1 MGITALFNN
10 CHPDILPN
18 MKLFKILFLVSNV
31 ATAPGNY
38 FSLRSNPTAPKS
50 YFTRTGFPASPQTYF
65 TRKHFAA
72 SPQTYF
78 TRKSFAAA
86 PQTYF
91 TRTRFPPA
99 PQTYSSR
106 IDIDS
111 NVYKVEKE
119 NYVTDNRV
127 KVDVSSKS
135 PSTAAALAYV
145 NSVVK
150 EGLCGKA
157 AEAYVKSILDGK
169 SKEAASGEATRA
181 YITAF
186 NSGERYEKGGAC
198 EAAERAWR
206 DASANRQK
214 DHVLEAT
221 LAFIKKWPGVEDGN
235 PCAVAGTDYV
245 KEILAG
251 KSHTGAT
258 SAAMRGFI
266 KAFKEKA
273 NNGAPL
279 NDEAC
284 HKASRAFFEAVPYKS
299 DPIIGAGFAAFSDK
313 LFAGNGVVYDPVCL
327 DAMETFI
334 DSHSAG
340 EDLLTSNLK
349 AARSFFKAFVSNP
362 QTIPADSPCASATLS
377 YAQAL
382 NKGPS
387 SAANAGMI
395 AYINEAI
402 KQKDRVFDPVCGA
415 ATLAYWDTFI
425 DKKNEAAAS
434 EAAAVAYLDALEA
447 NPDFDEN
454 GACGRAAKAYIEEFQ
469 S

>member
-10 CHPDILPN
+10 CHPDILSN

-31 ATAPGNY
+31 AAAPGNY
-38 FSLRSNPTAPKS
+38 FSHRCNPT
-50 YFTRTGFPASPQTYF
+50 SPQTYF

-78 TRKSFAAA
+78 TRKSFAASPQTYFTRKSFAA
-86 PQTYF
+86 PQTFF

-111 NVYKVEKE
+111 NVYKVENE

-127 KVDVSSKS
+127 KVDISSKS

-206 DASANRQK
+206 DASANGEK

-284 HKASRAFFEAVPYKS
+284 HKASRAFFDAVPYKS

-387 SAANAGMI
+387 SAANAAML

-402 KQKDRVFDPVCGA
+402 RKRDRVFDPVCGA
-415 ATLAYWDTFI
+415 ASLAYWDAFI
-425 DKKNEAAAS
+425 EKKDETAAG
-434 EAAAVAYLDALEA
+434 EAAAVAYLDALEN
-447 NPDFDEN
+447 NPNFDEN
-454 GACGRAAKAYIEEFQ
+454 GACGRAAKAYMAEFE
-469 S
+469 

>member
-1 MGITALFNN
+1 ML
-10 CHPDILPN
+10 
-18 MKLFKILFLVSNV
+18 LVS
-31 ATAPGNY
+31 
-38 FSLRSNPTAPKS
+38 SI
-50 YFTRTGFPASPQTYF
+50 
-65 TRKHFAA
+65 
-72 SPQTYF
+72 
-78 TRKSFAAA
+78 AAA
-86 PQTYF
+86 PQSSF
-91 TRTRFPPA
+91 PRIPVARF
-99 PQTYSSR
+99 
-106 IDIDS
+106 
-111 NVYKVEKE
+111 VEKVQGE
-119 NYVTDNRV
+119 NYLTDNRV
-127 KVDVSSKS
+127 KVAVSSKS

-150 EGLCGKA
+150 EGLCGEA
-157 AEAYVKSILDGK
+157 AEAYVKSILNGE
-169 SKEAASGEATRA
+169 SKKAAVAEATRA

-198 EAAERAWR
+198 EAADRAWKVAR
-206 DASANRQK
+206 VSGGK

-235 PCAVAGTDYV
+235 PCAIAGTDYV

-251 KSHTGAT
+251 KSHTEAT
-258 SAAMRGFI
+258 SAAMKGFI
-266 KAFKEKA
+266 KAFKQRA
-273 NNGAPL
+273 NNGETL
-279 NDEAC
+279 NDESC
-284 HKASRAFFEAVPYKS
+284 HKASRAFFDAVPYKS

-349 AARSFFKAFVSNP
+349 AARPFFKAFVSNP
-362 QTIPADSPCASATLS
+362 QTIPADSPCTSATLS
-377 YAQAL
+377 YSQAL
-382 NKGPS
+382 NTGPS

-402 KQKDRVFDPVCGA
+402 KQRDRVFDPVCGA

-469 S
+469 